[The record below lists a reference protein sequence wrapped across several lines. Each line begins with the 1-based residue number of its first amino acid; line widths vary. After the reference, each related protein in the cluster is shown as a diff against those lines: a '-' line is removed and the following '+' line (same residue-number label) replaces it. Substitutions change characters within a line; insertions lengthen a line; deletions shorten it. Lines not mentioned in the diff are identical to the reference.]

1 MNFPREDNKYKQIC
15 YFYFYGICY
24 IFPSKSTLGGY
35 NNDNITYESQRF
47 SVTVP
52 ELPLYLQS
60 LGHQLLLMSQLL
72 LALLLQ
78 VAVGEVVHALRVVGV
93 HGERSAG
100 LG

>member
-1 MNFPREDNKYKQIC
+1 MT
-15 YFYFYGICY
+15 
-24 IFPSKSTLGGY
+24 TLHLSPP
-35 NNDNITYESQRF
+35 NF

-52 ELPLYLQS
+52 ELPLYFQGLC
-60 LGHQLLLMSQLL
+60 HQLLLVPELL